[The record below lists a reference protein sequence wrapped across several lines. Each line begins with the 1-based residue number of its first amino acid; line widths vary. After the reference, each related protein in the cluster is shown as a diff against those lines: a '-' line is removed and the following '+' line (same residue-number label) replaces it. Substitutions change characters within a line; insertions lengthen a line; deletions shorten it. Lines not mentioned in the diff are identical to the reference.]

1 MNKKICLFSLLFFVI
16 DQLSKFIAL
25 KYLDFNTSIQVIPK
39 FFYLTLVKNKGASF
53 SVLSGH
59 VSLLIVFSFLVLF
72 FVLRYINENKMMK
85 KIESFSYSL
94 LLGGLFGNLVDRIFR
109 NGVIDFFDFKI
120 FGYNYPI
127 FNMADIFIV
136 SSVFIIIFL
145 EFRSDKIW
153 FQIKKI

>member
-1 MNKKICLFSLLFFVI
+1 MKVLDVMNKKICLFSLLFFVI

-145 EFRSDKIW
+145 EFRSDKI
-153 FQIKKI
+153 